1 MFRIL
6 LLFLFAINIFAK
18 DLKDLMEVY
27 RTEGINAVEQELQK
41 NLKEISFW
49 KNYLENKNVD
59 YGYYEYNKYV
69 IVAEKNQKEMKL
81 FEYKNGDYQEV
92 SKDNIIIGEI
102 SGDKLIEGDKK
113 TPEGVYDLV
122 QKRTGLDQFYG
133 PLALVTSYPNSYDRS
148 LNKKGHG
155 IWIHGM
161 PLNGDREKFTQGC
174 LALDNDKLEKLD
186 KNLDLKRTTLL
197 TSNDE
202 FKKANKDDIAL
213 ILSSIYKWMDAW
225 KYSDINSYLNFY
237 AKDFKRPD
245 GSGFHIFASQKR
257 QIFAR
262 NENKKIN
269 LFNIDISP
277 YPNSKNRS
285 IYRAIMDE
293 EYESP
298 SVRFYGKK
306 ELVLEVKNN
315 KIEILTED

>member
-1 MFRIL
+1 MFRIFLL
-6 LLFLFAINIFAK
+6 LLFTVNIFAK
-18 DLKDLMEVY
+18 DLMEIY

-49 KNYLENKNVD
+49 KSYLENRNVD

-69 IVAEKNQKEMKL
+69 IVAEKNQKKMKL
-81 FEYKNGDYQEV
+81 FEYKNSDYKEI
-92 SKDNIIIGEI
+92 SKDSMIIGEI
-102 SGDKLIEGDKK
+102 DGDKLLEGDKK

-161 PLNGDREKFTQGC
+161 PLNGDRESFTQGC
-174 LALDNDKLEKLD
+174 LAIDNDKLEIMD
-186 KNLDLKRTTLL
+186 RNLNLKRTVLL
-197 TSNDE
+197 TSSGE
-202 FKKANKDDIAL
+202 TKKATKDDIAI
-213 ILSSIYKWMDAW
+213 ILSSIYAWMDAW
-225 KYSDINSYLNFY
+225 KYSDIESYLSY
-237 AKDFKRPD
+237 YSKDFKRAN
-245 GSGFHIFASQKR
+245 GSDFNLFKAQKRDIFAK
-257 QIFAR
+257 
-262 NENKKIN
+262 NESKKIN

-277 YPNSKNRS
+277 YPNLENRDL
-285 IYRAIMDE
+285 YRAIMDE

-298 SVRFYGKK
+298 SVKFYGKK
-306 ELVLEVKNN
+306 ELVLEIKNN